1 MLKYNT
7 FRKRNVGKMYFC
19 VMNVIEKAKTEKN
32 LSDGEL
38 KNLIE
43 TSDFDAGLF
52 AAADEVRRQN
62 YGNKV
67 FIRGLIEFSNFCK
80 NNCFYCGIRAGNS
93 NIERYRLS
101 QNEILECCETGY
113 KLGFRTFVLQSGEVR
128 RVRQAHPPVGAS
140 ETASIDTSVA
150 EPVEAVEVVEI
161 VAAIRDKFPDCAISL
176 SIGEITAETCRKLK
190 EAGADRF
197 LLRHETAD
205 LEHYAKLHPAKM
217 SFENRRNCLFEL
229 KKLGFQ
235 VGSGFMVGS
244 PFQSS
249 ENLISDLRFLQEL
262 QPEMI
267 GIGPFIPHKDTPF
280 AAEKPGTAELTLRLL
295 AICRLFFPHA
305 LIPATTALG
314 TIAKDGRER
323 GLKAGANVVMPNLS
337 PVRERKKYS
346 LYDNKISTG
355 EEAAEC
361 LAALEKQV
369 KNAGYEIVVDR
380 GDVKKSEKLG
390 VRSEK
395 C

>member
-1 MLKYNT
+1 
-7 FRKRNVGKMYFC
+7 MYFC
-19 VMNVIEKAKTEKN
+19 IMNVIEKAKTEKN

-43 TSDFDAGLF
+43 TSDFDAELF

-113 KLGFRTFVLQSGEVR
+113 KLGFRTFVLQSGEDLYFNDK
-128 RVRQAHPPVGAS
+128 
-140 ETASIDTSVA
+140 II
-150 EPVEAVEVVEI
+150 EI

-323 GLKAGANVVMPNLS
+323 GLRAGANVVMPNLS

-380 GDVKKSEKLG
+380 GDVKK
-390 VRSEK
+390 VRN
-395 C
+395 